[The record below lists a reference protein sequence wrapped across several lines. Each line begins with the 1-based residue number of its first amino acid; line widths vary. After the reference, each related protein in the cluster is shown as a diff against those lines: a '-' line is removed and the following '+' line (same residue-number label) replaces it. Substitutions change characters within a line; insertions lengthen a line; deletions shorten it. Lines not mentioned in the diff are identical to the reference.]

1 MQIAIA
7 DPSGKINLWC
17 YHNGMDEDGFIRF
30 SVINGAWDGKFKDN
44 QVYVDY
50 TKGIFPG
57 FIVWAGNAKFSDSR
71 YNEAIHWIQEQI
83 DDPEYAMIPL
93 ETVFEFKPDS
103 KKYSDIDPDEWYDD
117 DIPF

>member
-7 DPSGKINLWC
+7 DSSGRINLWC
-17 YHNGMDEDGFIRF
+17 HHNGMDEDGFIRF
-30 SVINGAWDGKFKDN
+30 GVINGAWDGKFKDN

-50 TKGIFPG
+50 TKAIFPG
-57 FIVWAGNAKFSDSR
+57 FIVWAGKAKYGDYNA
-71 YNEAIHWIQEQI
+71 AIHWIQEQI

-93 ETVFEFKPDS
+93 ETVYEFKPDY
-103 KKYSDIDPDEWYDD
+103 KKSCDIHNDGWYDDD